1 MQVTWTKGFE
11 LNSAKLETLKA
22 NGVYIVYQAGNPP
35 STIFV
40 GKGDIAQRLREHKT
54 EQRFESHRRTG
65 NLLVTYASVPAQSQE
80 GVEKTLAR
88 LLAPKI
94 DERRPESVQEIE
106 VNLPFAA

>member
-11 LNSAKLETLKA
+11 LNSAKLEALKA

-40 GKGDIAQRLREHKT
+40 GKGDIAQRLREIKT
-54 EQRFESHRRTG
+54 DQRFESYRRAGT
-65 NLLVTYASVPAQSQE
+65 LLVTYASVPAQSQE
-80 GVEKTLAR
+80 GVEKHLAK

-94 DERRPESVQEIE
+94 DERRPESVEEIA